1 MGATRDSV
9 AKKAGGVSSATVS
22 RVYNNPPGQVSP
34 PSLAKRVLEAASELG
49 GYEPTVQQLPC
60 DGAEPAPLPL
70 SSSGRRTDPTT
81 GGGIWI
87 ALTGSLVGRSR
98 ECRKCWQQVPGRC
111 DSIL

>member
-49 GYEPTVQQLPC
+49 GMNQQCSSYLATERNRHHCLCPVQ
-60 DGAEPAPLPL
+60 E
-70 SSSGRRTDPTT
+70 
-81 GGGIWI
+81 GGQTLLLG
-87 ALTGSLVGRSR
+87 GEFG
-98 ECRKCWQQVPGRC
+98 
-111 DSIL
+111 